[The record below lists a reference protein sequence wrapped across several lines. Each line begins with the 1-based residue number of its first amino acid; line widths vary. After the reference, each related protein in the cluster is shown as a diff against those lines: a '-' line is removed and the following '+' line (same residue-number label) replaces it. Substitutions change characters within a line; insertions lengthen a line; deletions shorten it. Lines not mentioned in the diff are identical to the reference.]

1 MHIVHFH
8 NGGGGGVL
16 AVIRNLLLYRHHD
29 GIKNHIIYTIN
40 KDQHPAFEIPKLKGA
55 ASEQVFY
62 YSPKWNFYYTC
73 KQLTKLLPDDK
84 AVIVAHDWMELGMLS
99 NLGLQNPAL
108 QFVHGNY
115 DYYYELAK
123 KHEQSVDRFIAV
135 SPVIYNQLCALLPN
149 RKNDIGYCR
158 FPVPTLNA
166 VTKENAVL
174 KVFYCVRN
182 LLDDNKQFKVLPLI
196 NKGLKK
202 KALRVEWTII
212 GEGFSKDEISILME
226 QVDDVSSYPYL
237 PNEEVIKLLPG
248 HDLFILPSVHEG
260 FPVSVVEAMKAR
272 LVPLVTNWGGATD
285 ELIAEGETGYNFEA
299 GDVEGYSSAI
309 ALLNGDRKLL
319 KQLARNAEKKA
330 NELFDPFVNTKN
342 IEDAITIAYSNKK
355 LKKAKRAYGSGLDKL
370 WIPNSLTY
378 FFRNL

>member
-149 RKNDIGYCR
+149 RKM
-158 FPVPTLNA
+158 
-166 VTKENAVL
+166 
-174 KVFYCVRN
+174 
-182 LLDDNKQFKVLPLI
+182 
-196 NKGLKK
+196 
-202 KALRVEWTII
+202 
-212 GEGFSKDEISILME
+212 IS
-226 QVDDVSSYPYL
+226 
-237 PNEEVIKLLPG
+237 G
-248 HDLFILPSVHEG
+248 
-260 FPVSVVEAMKAR
+260 
-272 LVPLVTNWGGATD
+272 
-285 ELIAEGETGYNFEA
+285 IA
-299 GDVEGYSSAI
+299 
-309 ALLNGDRKLL
+309 
-319 KQLARNAEKKA
+319 
-330 NELFDPFVNTKN
+330 
-342 IEDAITIAYSNKK
+342 
-355 LKKAKRAYGSGLDKL
+355 GSLCL
-370 WIPNSLTY
+370 H
-378 FFRNL
+378 